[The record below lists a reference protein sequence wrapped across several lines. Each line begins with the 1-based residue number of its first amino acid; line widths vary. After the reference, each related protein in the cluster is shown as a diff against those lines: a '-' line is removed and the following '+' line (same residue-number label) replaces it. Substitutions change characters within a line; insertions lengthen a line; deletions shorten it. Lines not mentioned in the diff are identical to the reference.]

1 MGPMKIVAI
10 EPKNVRI
17 HVFSAFKLP
26 RLAMPLLGTILR
38 NEGHEVK
45 VFLEELC
52 PIDEEAVK
60 EADLVLISTI
70 TSTALRAYKLADRY
84 RQEFGKKVVMG
95 GVHVSFVP
103 DEAIAHCDFVIRG
116 EGDETIVELVKA
128 IEAGGPFDHI
138 PGLTWRNN
146 GEVVHNPP
154 AKSVV
159 NLDNLPIPDFTLI
172 PGVRPEKMRIYPM
185 MTSRGCPH
193 ACVFC
198 SVAPMFGRHYRFRAK
213 ELLLEELARIPKG
226 QHVFFYDDNFTAH
239 RRRTKELLEG
249 MVRQGFKGTWSAQ
262 VRIDIYKDKELLELM
277 KKSNC
282 FLVYVGIES
291 INPETLKSYKKGL
304 TYQEILEGVQVLHKY
319 GIRIHGMFVIGA
331 DTDTPESIQATL
343 DFAKD
348 VRLDS
353 VQFLVLTP
361 IPGSVLYEN
370 WHEEGRVF
378 STQWDLYDGHHVV
391 FHPRNLTLTQ
401 LQKEE
406 FRLHREF
413 YSLRE
418 AAKFLM
424 RGDLWG
430 AYIRYIGRKY
440 VRQWIKENEDY
451 FEKLQEL
458 ESRFAVSP
466 VGQVG

>member
-1 MGPMKIVAI
+1 MKIVAI
-10 EPKNVRI
+10 EPKNVRT

-38 NEGHEVK
+38 DRGHEVK

-52 PIDEEAVK
+52 PIDEQAVK

-70 TSTALRAYKLADRY
+70 TSTALRAYEMADRFREQY
-84 RQEFGKKVVMG
+84 GKKVVMG

-103 DEAIAHCDFVIRG
+103 DEAISHCDFVIRG
-116 EGDETIVELVKA
+116 EGDETIVQLVEA
-128 IEAGGPFDHI
+128 IEAGGPYDHI
-138 PGLTWRNN
+138 PGLTWRRN

-154 AKSVV
+154 SKKVTDL
-159 NLDNLPIPDFTLI
+159 NKLPIPDFSLI
-172 PGVRPEKMRIYPM
+172 PGVNPKKMRIYPM

-198 SVAPMFGRHYRFRAK
+198 SVAPMFGRRYRFRAK
-213 ELLLEELARIPKG
+213 ELLLEELSRIEKG

-239 RRRTKELLEG
+239 RPRTKELLEG
-249 MVRQGFKGTWSAQ
+249 MIRQGFKGTWSAQ

-291 INPETLKSYKKGL
+291 INPETLKTYKKGL
-304 TYQEILEGVQVLHKY
+304 TYQEILEGVKVLHKY

-331 DTDTPESIQATL
+331 DTDTPETIQATL
-343 DFAKD
+343 DFARE

-353 VQFLVLTP
+353 AQFLVLTP

-370 WHEEGRVF
+370 WLKEGRVF

-391 FHPRNLTLTQ
+391 FHPKNLSLTQ
-401 LQKEE
+401 LQREG

-418 AAKFLM
+418 AVKFLL

-430 AYIRYIGRKY
+430 AYIRYMGRKY
-440 VRQWIKENEDY
+440 VRHWIRENEDY
-451 FEKLQEL
+451 FEKLQQIEAQ
-458 ESRFAVSP
+458 FAISP
-466 VGQVG
+466 AGQIG